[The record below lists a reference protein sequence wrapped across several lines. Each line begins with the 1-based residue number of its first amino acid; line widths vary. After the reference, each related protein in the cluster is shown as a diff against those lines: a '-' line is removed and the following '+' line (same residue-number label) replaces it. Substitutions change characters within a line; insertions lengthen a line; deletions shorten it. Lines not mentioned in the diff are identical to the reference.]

1 MSSPIKPDHDIEQ
14 FWLAFKK
21 SMLNF
26 YGQTGVRAMP
36 ARPVSDWSERLNR
49 LQRTEKYETIEQNIY
64 NFMTLYGIDLL
75 RIGDRYHLA
84 ILITN
89 IKRWNKIAAKY
100 PFHDRDGGESRC
112 NFIFILLEIV
122 NNFIKCGLEF
132 ENLFSDIEL
141 YLIHEDYTNLLEFA
155 IRHNK
160 PVIIDKLMAF
170 DSLAVINSLNTYW
183 HLGLDISN
191 DYKIAGKK
199 IIELINQATS
209 GSGSD
214 SVSVSDSD

>member
-1 MSSPIKPDHDIEQ
+1 MDSLKPDHDIEQ
-14 FWLAFKK
+14 FWLSFKQ

-26 YGQTGVRAMP
+26 YGRTGLKTMP
-36 ARPVSDWSERLNR
+36 ARPIDDWSARLNR
-49 LQRTEKYETIEQNIY
+49 LQKTASYETIEQNIY

-75 RIGDRYHLA
+75 RVGDRYHLA

-100 PFHDRDGGESRC
+100 PFHDSESGVG
-112 NFIFILLEIV
+112 NNKNLIFILLEIV

-141 YLIHEDYTNLLEFA
+141 YLIHEDYTNIIEFA
-155 IRHNK
+155 IKHNK

-183 HLGLDISN
+183 HLGLDIAN
-191 DYKIAGKK
+191 EYKIAGKK
-199 IIELINQATS
+199 VIELVQQATN
-209 GSGSD
+209 
-214 SVSVSDSD
+214 

>member
-1 MSSPIKPDHDIEQ
+1 MSSSPKPDHDIEQ

-21 SMLNF
+21 SMHNF
-26 YGQTGVRAMP
+26 YSLTGDKAMP
-36 ARPVSDWSERLNR
+36 TRPIGYWSDRLNR
-49 LQRTEKYETIEQNIY
+49 LQKAAKYETIEHNIY

-75 RIGDRYHLA
+75 RVGNRYHLA

-112 NFIFILLEIV
+112 NLIFILLEIV

-141 YLIHEDYTNLLEFA
+141 YLIHEDYTNLLDFA
-155 IRHNK
+155 VKHNK

-183 HLGLDISN
+183 HLGLEISN
-191 DYKIAGKK
+191 DYKKSGKK
-199 IIELINQATS
+199 IIELISQAAS
-209 GSGSD
+209 VAASD
-214 SVSVSDSD
+214 

>member
-1 MSSPIKPDHDIEQ
+1 MDSLKPDHDIEQ
-14 FWLAFKK
+14 FWLAFKQ

-26 YGQTGVRAMP
+26 YGRTGDRVMP
-36 ARPVSDWSERLNR
+36 ARPINDWSVRLNR
-49 LQRTEKYETIEQNIY
+49 LQKTARYDTIEQNIY

-75 RIGDRYHLA
+75 RVGDRYHLG

-100 PFHDRDGGESRC
+100 PFHDSDDVDS
-112 NFIFILLEIV
+112 NHNNIIFILLEIV
-122 NNFIKCGLEF
+122 NNFIKCGLDF

-141 YLIHEDYTNLLEFA
+141 YFIHEDYTNLIEFA
-155 IRHNK
+155 IKHNK

-183 HLGLDISN
+183 HLGLDIAN
-191 DYKIAGKK
+191 EYKIAGKK
-199 IIELINQATS
+199 VIELVQQMSN
-209 GSGSD
+209 
-214 SVSVSDSD
+214 

>member
-1 MSSPIKPDHDIEQ
+1 MSSPKPDHDIEQ
-14 FWLAFKK
+14 FWLAFKQ

-26 YGQTGVRAMP
+26 YGLTGEKTMP
-36 ARPVSDWSERLNR
+36 TRPISDWSERLNR
-49 LQRTEKYETIEQNIY
+49 LQKAAKYETIEHNIY

-75 RIGDRYHLA
+75 RVGDRYHLS

-100 PFHDRDGGESRC
+100 PFHDMDGGESKC
-112 NFIFILLEIV
+112 NLIFILLDIV

-141 YLIHEDYTNLLEFA
+141 YLIHEDYTNLLDFA
-155 IRHNK
+155 IKHNK

-170 DSLAVINSLNTYW
+170 DRLAVVNSLNTYW
-183 HLGLDISN
+183 HLGLEISN

-199 IIELINQATS
+199 IIELISKATS
-209 GSGSD
+209 VPWGADLSYTPLP
-214 SVSVSDSD
+214 